1 MNDNTMLSSAHVGLV
16 ATLNPVPDTITSTV
30 PVEHE
35 HMQVSLLAFAKGQ
48 RVTTHSSPRAV
59 VATLLKGEM
68 KFTLEDKTY
77 TMHTGDFLF
86 MAPHAPHSLEALED
100 ACIQLVMMDV

>member
-1 MNDNTMLSSAHVGLV
+1 MNENSMHSSAHLGLV
-16 ATLNPVPDTITSTV
+16 ATLHTAPDTITSTV
-30 PVEHE
+30 PVENKYI
-35 HMQVSLLAFAKGQ
+35 QVTLLSFAKGQ
-48 RVTTHSSPRAV
+48 SVSTHSSPRAV